1 MTTTTGTAT
10 ADTALFGPSFS
21 DLVAA
26 IEAAKDLPEQTRRHW
41 ACSVRQVANWL
52 DRPASVI
59 PARWQAVRFGVGR
72 LHHARLGVTP
82 KTLSNH
88 RSNLRAA
95 LRWFGKEEGVP
106 QQGARLTADWA
117 RFVGE
122 LAKPTRQRLSS

>member
-26 IEAAKDLPEQTRRHW
+26 IEAAKDLPQQTRRHW

-59 PARWQAVRFGVGR
+59 PARWQAVRFGVGQ
-72 LHHARLGVTP
+72 LHHARLRVTP

-95 LRWFGKEEGVP
+95 LRWVW
-106 QQGARLTADWA
+106 QGGRCPAAGGA
-117 RFVGE
+117 
-122 LAKPTRQRLSS
+122 AHA